1 MTISTAIQIAMD
13 ALIRPF
19 EGYHRRMVDGGC
31 AAYPDPA
38 TQSDP
43 WTIGYGSTGANIKP
57 GTLWTHGQ
65 ALAALRFATT
75 QMALGVLKL
84 SPTLAAE
91 PDRRIAALTSFA
103 YNCGLGNYRISTLRR
118 RVNQCDWPEAAREI
132 MKWNKAAGRVM
143 VGLTRRR
150 AAEAA
155 FLLD

>member
-1 MTISTAIQIAMD
+1 MTISTAIQTAID

-19 EGYHRRMVDGGC
+19 EGYHRRLSEGGC

-38 TQSDP
+38 TKADP
-43 WTIGYGSTGANIKP
+43 WTIGYGSTGPDIKP
-57 GTLWTHGQ
+57 DTRWTHEQ
-65 ALAALRFATT
+65 ALAALCSETT
-75 QMALGVLKL
+75 QKALGVLKL

-118 RVNQCDWPEAAREI
+118 RVNQRDWPEAAREI
-132 MKWNKAAGRVM
+132 VKWNKAAGRVM
-143 VGLTRRR
+143 AGLTRRR

-155 FLLD
+155 LLN

>member
-1 MTISTAIQIAMD
+1 MAISTAIQTAID

-19 EGYHRRMVDGGC
+19 EGYHRRLPDGGC

-38 TQSDP
+38 TKSDP
-43 WTIGYGSTGANIKP
+43 WTIGYGSTGPDIKP
-57 GTLWTHGQ
+57 DTRWTHEQ
-65 ALAALRFATT
+65 ALAALRSETT
-75 QMALGVLKL
+75 QKALGVLKL

-118 RVNQCDWPEAAREI
+118 RVNQRDWTEAAREI
-132 MKWNKAAGRVM
+132 VKWNKAAGRVM
-143 VGLTRRR
+143 AGLTRRR

-155 FLLD
+155 LLN